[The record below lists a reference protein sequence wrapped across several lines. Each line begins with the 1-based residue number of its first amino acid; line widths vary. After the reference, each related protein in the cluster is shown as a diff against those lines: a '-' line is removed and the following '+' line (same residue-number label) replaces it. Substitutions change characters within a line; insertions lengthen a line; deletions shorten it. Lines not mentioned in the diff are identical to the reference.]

1 MELTERDRE
10 LRRNLSLDES
20 LISIVNFYSEPTVER
35 RRKRGERKNK
45 KKNPMKKLKREQSQE
60 TAEKGE

>member
-20 LISIVNFYSEPTVER
+20 LISIVNFYSEPTVEK

-45 KKNPMKKLKREQSQE
+45 KKNPMKKLKREQRQE
-60 TAEKGE
+60 PAEKGE